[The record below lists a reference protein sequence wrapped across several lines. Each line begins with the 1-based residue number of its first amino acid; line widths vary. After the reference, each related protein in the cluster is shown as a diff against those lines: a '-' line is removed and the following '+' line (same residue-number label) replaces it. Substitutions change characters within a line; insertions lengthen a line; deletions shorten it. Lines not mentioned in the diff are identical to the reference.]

1 MVGLFTTAFAFSY
14 PWPAQT
20 YAVLNKYPNPLA
32 PHVISIDVVDR
43 SILPDGTVRSERILG
58 IQQDSPRW
66 IRRVSPILTRTA
78 CPTIEAKA
86 DDFLLFVSLALQI
99 LGTPDVTYAREVS
112 FIVPASTAH
121 PHTASTTAPS
131 QVVLEPPKLLMAST
145 NLSLSSLLQCR
156 ETISY
161 LPHPWPH
168 LPLPTRRQFA
178 PKLRSSVRNGDSEDG
193 EGDGEDE
200 LPDENENEPYPSATA
215 TDHPLSHPTM
225 PPSTLFSQSALIFS
239 TGVLATEA
247 YPPKGVSVESPIAPA
262 SRPPAATYPQRAAGR
277 KVEEYSRDRFEQNA
291 SGGRAAME
299 WAAGKL
305 WRDIETPEGGE

>member
-1 MVGLFTTAFAFSY
+1 M
-14 PWPAQT
+14 
-20 YAVLNKYPNPLA
+20 
-32 PHVISIDVVDR
+32 
-43 SILPDGTVRSERILG
+43 
-58 IQQDSPRW
+58 
-66 IRRVSPILTRTA
+66 
-78 CPTIEAKA
+78 
-86 DDFLLFVSLALQI
+86 
-99 LGTPDVTYAREVS
+99 TYAREVS

-121 PHTASTTAPS
+121 PQTASTTAPS

-193 EGDGEDE
+193 DGYDGEED

-277 KVEEYSRDRFEQNA
+277 KVDEYSRDRFEQNA

>member
-1 MVGLFTTAFAFSY
+1 M
-14 PWPAQT
+14 
-20 YAVLNKYPNPLA
+20 
-32 PHVISIDVVDR
+32 
-43 SILPDGTVRSERILG
+43 
-58 IQQDSPRW
+58 
-66 IRRVSPILTRTA
+66 
-78 CPTIEAKA
+78 
-86 DDFLLFVSLALQI
+86 
-99 LGTPDVTYAREVS
+99 TYAREVS

-121 PHTASTTAPS
+121 PHAEPSTPPS
-131 QVVLEPPKLLMAST
+131 QILLEPPKLLMAST

-168 LPLPTRRQFA
+168 LPLPTRKQFA
-178 PKLRSSVRNGDSEDG
+178 PKLRLTVRNGDSDN
-193 EGDGEDE
+193 GDDDEGEDD
-200 LPDENENEPYPSATA
+200 LPDENENEPYPSPAT

-239 TGVLATEA
+239 TGVLATES
-247 YPPKGVSVESPIAPA
+247 YPPHGISVESPIEPETL
-262 SRPPAATYPQRAAGR
+262 PAATTYPQRAAGR

-291 SGGRAAME
+291 QGGRAAME

>member
-1 MVGLFTTAFAFSY
+1 M
-14 PWPAQT
+14 
-20 YAVLNKYPNPLA
+20 
-32 PHVISIDVVDR
+32 
-43 SILPDGTVRSERILG
+43 
-58 IQQDSPRW
+58 
-66 IRRVSPILTRTA
+66 
-78 CPTIEAKA
+78 
-86 DDFLLFVSLALQI
+86 
-99 LGTPDVTYAREVS
+99 TYAREVS

-193 EGDGEDE
+193 DGDGEDE

-247 YPPKGVSVESPIAPA
+247 YPPKGVSIESPIAPA

>member
-1 MVGLFTTAFAFSY
+1 MVALFTTAFAFPY

-66 IRRVSPILTRTA
+66 IRRILR
-78 CPTIEAKA
+78 
-86 DDFLLFVSLALQI
+86 
-99 LGTPDVTYAREVS
+99 TPDVTYAREVS
-112 FIVPASTAH
+112 FIVPASTIH
-121 PHTASTTAPS
+121 PRAGSSIPPS
-131 QVVLEPPKLLMAST
+131 QVLLEPPKLLMAST

-168 LPLPTRRQFA
+168 LPFPTRRQFA
-178 PKLRSSVRNGDSEDG
+178 PKLRSTVRNGDSDNGDDG
-193 EGDGEDE
+193 EGEDE
-200 LPDENENEPYPSATA
+200 LPDEDENEPYPSPTA

-247 YPPKGVSVESPIAPA
+247 YPPKGVSVESPIEPG
-262 SRPPAATYPQRAAGR
+262 SLPPAATYPQRAAGR

-291 SGGRAAME
+291 QGGRAAME

>member
-66 IRRVSPILTRTA
+66 IRR
-78 CPTIEAKA
+78 
-86 DDFLLFVSLALQI
+86 I

>member
-1 MVGLFTTAFAFSY
+1 MVGLFTTAFSFSY

-43 SILPDGTVRSERILG
+43 CILPDGTVRSERILG

-66 IRRVSPILTRTA
+66 IRRILR
-78 CPTIEAKA
+78 
-86 DDFLLFVSLALQI
+86 
-99 LGTPDVTYAREVS
+99 TPDVTYAREVS

-131 QVVLEPPKLLMAST
+131 EVLLEPPKLLMAST

-168 LPLPTRRQFA
+168 LPFPTRRQFA
-178 PKLRSSVRNGDSEDG
+178 PKLKSTVRNGDSDG
-193 EGDGEDE
+193 YGYGDADDDADDD
-200 LPDENENEPYPSATA
+200 LPDDDENEPYPSPTA

-225 PPSTLFSQSALIFS
+225 PPSTLFHQSALIFS

-262 SRPPAATYPQRAAGR
+262 SFPPAATYPQRAAGR

>member
-1 MVGLFTTAFAFSY
+1 M
-14 PWPAQT
+14 
-20 YAVLNKYPNPLA
+20 
-32 PHVISIDVVDR
+32 
-43 SILPDGTVRSERILG
+43 
-58 IQQDSPRW
+58 
-66 IRRVSPILTRTA
+66 
-78 CPTIEAKA
+78 
-86 DDFLLFVSLALQI
+86 
-99 LGTPDVTYAREVS
+99 TYAREVS
-112 FIVPASTAH
+112 FIVPASTPH
-121 PHTASTTAPS
+121 PRAGPSTPPS
-131 QVVLEPPKLLMAST
+131 QVLLEPPKLLMAST

-178 PKLRSSVRNGDSEDG
+178 PKLRSSVRNGDSDDSG
-193 EGDGEDE
+193 ERRDRDRLDGEDDDDDDDD
-200 LPDENENEPYPSATA
+200 DEDANEPYPSPAQ

-239 TGVLATEA
+239 TGVLATES
-247 YPPKGVSVESPIAPA
+247 YPPHGISVESPVGPE
-262 SRPPAATYPQRAAGR
+262 SSPPAATYPQRAAGR

-291 SGGRAAME
+291 QGGRAAME